1 MYTYEEQCMMDLSD
15 NYTLLYSFMGRE
27 LIDTFGLEGE
37 RALREG
43 TRRYGRDR
51 GIHSRERHLKAGY
64 KVNMESLFSIGGDLP
79 PDPRFR
85 RELQELNPQERISH
99 TLICPMADVW
109 KENNEQRIGRIYC
122 EEFHPACYNHYAFDC
137 GHTNLAKTLTQ
148 ENDEYC
154 AFNVILR
161 AEDLPDDLKPLCFM
175 EYDPGYVKPENT
187 APQPDG
193 KKGFESLSI
202 KIYYYVLECACE
214 AFGEEGALAI
224 GRALHKAATDGAKR
238 VKETARKYGK
248 EIDATLVFD
257 SYPISLQPE
266 KISLWEEYQDH
277 DAVRIFK
284 ENFVP
289 EMLSQLSLSLS

>member
-148 ENDEYC
+148 ENDE
-154 AFNVILR
+154 
-161 AEDLPDDLKPLCFM
+161 
-175 EYDPGYVKPENT
+175 
-187 APQPDG
+187 
-193 KKGFESLSI
+193 
-202 KIYYYVLECACE
+202 
-214 AFGEEGALAI
+214 
-224 GRALHKAATDGAKR
+224 
-238 VKETARKYGK
+238 
-248 EIDATLVFD
+248 
-257 SYPISLQPE
+257 
-266 KISLWEEYQDH
+266 
-277 DAVRIFK
+277 
-284 ENFVP
+284 
-289 EMLSQLSLSLS
+289 